1 MKRTTP
7 TAQMFLRCLGPAAL
21 AALAFTACSDDAA
34 TPATTLQLP
43 PRIAVTSVKG
53 DPESQLLA
61 AIYARVLEDG
71 GFRVARKDPVE
82 MDRAQYYQA
91 IQDGTF
97 QLIPDYSDDLLQF
110 VYSLPDASP
119 LPSTSLPAGPA
130 TTVAPVVVTT
140 TTVPAT
146 TVPETTVAG
155 ETTTTLGAATT
166 TSAAGSATTS
176 GATST
181 TQGPDGFRK
190 STVTTTA
197 VTTTTAATTTSAA
210 GSDTTGVDTTL
221 VGDTTTTEV
230 PTPGN
235 GHSIVEQVLALNAGL
250 PDALIVNNGSLAEN
264 KQVIACTT
272 ETMADAAD
280 TQLITLTDLASNAPD
295 IVLGGSQA
303 FMDDEIHGLPAFE
316 LYYGGE
322 FKDTAI
328 VEDADLATAIT
339 DGDAGCFVMNS
350 LNSLITTEN
359 MTILTDDQLMVPTNA
374 ALALM
379 SSTAATPEAIGT
391 IDAIATALTSER
403 LNQMLNEII
412 NNGGDPVVV
421 ANAFVDTI

>member
-1 MKRTTP
+1 
-7 TAQMFLRCLGPAAL
+7 MFMRCLGPAAL
-21 AALAFTACSDDAA
+21 AALAFTACSSDDST
-34 TPATTLQLP
+34 TPAITLQLP

-53 DPESQLLA
+53 EPQSQLMA

-119 LPSTSLPAGPA
+119 LPSTSVPAGPA
-130 TTVAPVVVTT
+130 STLAPVVEATT
-140 TTVPAT
+140 TLPAT
-146 TVPETTVAG
+146 TLPGTTAAG
-155 ETTTTLGAATT
+155 ETTTSAGGGTT
-166 TSAAGSATTS
+166 TS
-176 GATST
+176 
-181 TQGPDGFRK
+181 
-190 STVTTTA
+190 A
-197 VTTTTAATTTSAA
+197 VTTTTQGPAGLRKAAVTTTLV
-210 GSDTTGVDTTL
+210 GDTTPVGDTTLAVTTTL

-230 PTPGN
+230 PKPGN

-250 PDALIVNNGSLAEN
+250 PSTLIVNNGSLAEN
-264 KQVIACTT
+264 KQVIACS
-272 ETMADAAD
+272 DAAIKANAG
-280 TQLITLTDLASNAPD
+280 TQLITLTDLASNAPG
-295 IVLGGSQA
+295 IVLGASAA

-322 FKDTAI
+322 FKATATI
-328 VEDADLATAIT
+328 EDADLAAAIT
-339 DGDAGCFVMNS
+339 AGDADCFVVNS
-350 LNSLITTEN
+350 LNPLITTER

-391 IDAIATALTSER
+391 IDAIATALTTER

-421 ANAFVDTI
+421 ANAFVDTL

>member
-1 MKRTTP
+1 
-7 TAQMFLRCLGPAAL
+7 MFMRCLGPAAL
-21 AALAFTACSDDAA
+21 AALVFTACSSDDST
-34 TPATTLQLP
+34 TPTITLQLP

-53 DPESQLLA
+53 DPQSQLMA

-91 IQDGTF
+91 ILDGTF

-119 LPSTSLPAGPA
+119 LPSTSVPAGPA
-130 TTVAPVVVTT
+130 STLAPVVESTTTLPT

-146 TVPETTVAG
+146 SVPATSVPATSVPATTVAG
-155 ETTTTLGAATT
+155 ETTTT
-166 TSAAGSATTS
+166 AAGATTS
-176 GATST
+176 
-181 TQGPDGFRK
+181 
-190 STVTTTA
+190 
-197 VTTTTAATTTSAA
+197 TAATTTTVAA
-210 GSDTTGVDTTL
+210 SDTTAVATTEIATTL

-230 PTPGN
+230 PKPGN

-250 PDALIVNNGSLAEN
+250 PSTLIVNNGSLAEN
-264 KQVIACTT
+264 KQVIACS
-272 ETMADAAD
+272 AAAMTANSS
-280 TQLITLTDLASNAPD
+280 TQLTTLTDLASNAPG
-295 IVLGGSQA
+295 IVLGASAA

-322 FKDTAI
+322 FKDTSTI
-328 VEDADLATAIT
+328 EDADLAAAIT
-339 DGDAGCFVMNS
+339 AGDADCFVMNS
-350 LNSLITTEN
+350 LNPLITTER

-391 IDAIATALTSER
+391 IDAIATALTTER

-421 ANAFVDTI
+421 ANAFVDTL